1 MVREAAAHA
10 EEDKQQREMAEA
22 RNRGESL
29 IYQTEKSLKDIGDK
43 VPSDLKLEVENN
55 IADLRTA
62 LNGSDTSAERLQELA
77 NTLEQSTYKLSEL
90 LYNQTAGQSNGTSE
104 EHPHEE
110 AASEENVVDAEFK

>member
-1 MVREAAAHA
+1 MVREAASHA

-62 LNGSDTSAERLQELA
+62 LNGSDTPPERLQDLA

-110 AASEENVVDAEFK
+110 GAPEENVVDAEFK